1 MHMFLKALKFS
12 IFLAVFSCGAAH
24 AERRQIFYSAGDGKQ
39 PWKLENYMGDV
50 VALWKTSS
58 TCYEGAIGFPA
69 NFTNGDKNRFY
80 ATMIA
85 VKTSNVTMFIY
96 YDEVP
101 GACTMVSF
109 GLM

>member
-1 MHMFLKALKFS
+1 MFLKSLKFS
-12 IFLAVFSCGAAH
+12 FFLAVFFCSIAH
-24 AERRQIFYSAGDGKQ
+24 AERREIYYSASDGKQ

-50 VALWKTSS
+50 VALWKTPS
-58 TCYEGAIGFPA
+58 TCIDGSIGFPA
-69 NFTNGDKNRFY
+69 NFTSGDKNRFY

-85 VKTSNVTMFIY
+85 VKTSNATMFVY
-96 YDEVP
+96 YDDVP

>member
-1 MHMFLKALKFS
+1 MHIFSKAIKFLLVLAL
-12 IFLAVFSCGAAH
+12 FSCGSAH
-24 AERRQIFYSAGDGKQ
+24 AERRQIFYSASDGKQ
-39 PWKLENYMGDV
+39 PWKLENYMGDG
-50 VALWKTSS
+50 VALWHTPS
-58 TCYEGAIGFPA
+58 TCIEGSIGFPA

-85 VKTSNVTMFIY
+85 VKTSNTTMFIY

-109 GLM
+109 GLL